1 MIIQKKIFKILIT
14 CLLIFNII
22 DIVVSVKFI
31 KYGQHL
37 ENNPFMQTFLN
48 MNSVMPFILVKT
60 FLICGGL
67 YLLYK
72 RKDKIL
78 AQLGIYLCFC
88 VYWALIIHFYYF
100 LWAA

>member
-1 MIIQKKIFKILIT
+1 MIIKGKMFKILTI
-14 CLLIFNII
+14 CLLIFNVI
-22 DIVVSVKFI
+22 DIVVSIRFI

-37 ENNPFMQTFLN
+37 ENNPFMQMFLN
-48 MNSVMPFILVKT
+48 MNSVMPFIVVKT

-88 VYWALIIHFYYF
+88 IYWALIIHFYYF